1 MMSRALRTAGR
12 LLCLLALLTAPLGRG
27 ACAAVLVMDGASL
40 DLQSRHLAA
49 SLQGIAN
56 RTPDGPSVFISQGS
70 WDAAWLSYALLFSP
84 QPTEAV
90 SLDGLLAAVKPR
102 LEGQVLYDPAQP
114 FTLDVAT
121 TLAGIRDAAV
131 TAQDLG
137 LPTLYNLRNRW
148 QSADEAYAWVT
159 KTLLSR
165 VNRTQFA
172 VLSPDSAAMRDY
184 AVQQHM
190 LTISPPP
197 GPPSNTLREVL
208 YHFSPGT
215 AVFGARAPD
224 LTPTF
229 NQFSFHFVPA
239 AQAAN
244 LSFYSR
250 LPAQKRYFQYPGHIE
265 PTAPRYLTLLFDCSD
280 LGFTINQMPD
290 LWEHSARGAVPLGW
304 AVPGALAS
312 AAPPVAHRYY
322 SDAYRSG
329 TDQFVLGA
337 SGAGELAVA
346 QAESPDAFYAATAR
360 TADLLD
366 AHTAL
371 YAADPSEDLAGA
383 VARLA
388 SESRLQGVFL
398 LTAYDQPPVIY
409 AGIPALATPR
419 VDTVQ
424 QAITYLNRLPLDRR
438 FAALCLNPWTL
449 GPADAA
455 HLAAHVA
462 SRYVAVPPVELMALV
477 IAAALTPAEGP
488 PAVTVTS
495 VEYPQGVVDPSSPV
509 PIKAELAP
517 VANLFA
523 ASVVYRPAHSRFGFA
538 QRLEATS
545 EGFAA
550 ELPPLRWGGA
560 VELKVRAI
568 DTNGRVAWS
577 PLWTID
583 VARQDSDG
591 DGASDAEETFRLTD
605 PHHPDTDGDGLTDA
619 NDLRPLDFERYPS
632 KYFGPIYPPAEVPYL
647 SNPAESEATEYSR
660 FLKPGQTADYWL
672 PAGRLPPG
680 GSAAVR
686 VEGTGPA
693 VIAVGPDPSRLAT
706 QYDGQLDGRWHSA
719 ALAAAEYPSNVY
731 LRLTCPRGAASPL
744 TIFSLALVSPREAP
758 SITQVRQTPMHPG
771 PEQPITVSAVVF
783 SPAGVAGADLVYRVN
798 GRGQIAVPMAVRGQ
812 QYSAVIPAL
821 ENRDQLEY
829 WIAAREAAGHLHA
842 TSPPWLWIGG
852 RGREVVSLLARRDFV
867 GGWRPSQD
875 WNEAASFAPD
885 AGVED
890 TAAANLTGGGYTVW
904 VLAGGRGNG
913 IAVSVDGKR
922 VGAVDPDR
930 PDGWQQVGRVRLEA
944 GRRRVTLTSEA
955 VAQSDQWSP
964 PRYAAVILST
974 DSTFQPPADQVF
986 DVVNAL
992 VLLSPDVSQPLRGA
1006 VPLRATGAGNLLGL
1020 EFSLDGEAPRRVSG
1034 PPFSFTLST
1043 SRYANGPHTL
1053 KLEAVDRTGPTGL
1066 ALSVPITI
1074 SNP

>member
-1 MMSRALRTAGR
+1 MISRTLRTAG
-12 LLCLLALLTAPLGRG
+12 LLICLLALLAAPLARG
-27 ACAAVLVMDGASL
+27 AHAAVLVVDGANL
-40 DLQSRHLAA
+40 DLPSRHLAA

-56 RTPDGPSVFISQGS
+56 RTSDGPRVFISQGA

-90 SLDGLLAAVKPR
+90 SLDGLLEAVKPR

-114 FTLDVAT
+114 YTLDVAT
-121 TLAGIRDAAV
+121 TLAAVRDAAV
-131 TAQDLG
+131 TARDLG
-137 LPTLYNLRNRW
+137 LPTLYDLRNRW
-148 QSADEAYAWVT
+148 QSAEEAYVWVT
-159 KTLLSR
+159 KMLLSR
-165 VNRTQFA
+165 VSRTQFA
-172 VLSPDSAAMRDY
+172 VLSADSAAMRDY
-184 AVQQHM
+184 AVQQRM
-190 LTISPPP
+190 LTLSPPS
-197 GPPSNTLREVL
+197 GPPSDTLREVL

-215 AVFGARAPD
+215 VVFGARAPD
-224 LTPTF
+224 LTPAL
-229 NQFSFHFVPA
+229 NQLSFHFVPA
-239 AQAAN
+239 AEAAN

-250 LPAQKRYFQYPGHIE
+250 LPAEKRYFQYPGHLE
-265 PTAPRYLTLLFDCSD
+265 PIAPRYLTLLFDCSD
-280 LGFTINQMPD
+280 LGFAINQMPD
-290 LWEHSARGAVPLGW
+290 LWEHPSRGAVPLGW

-329 TDQFVLGA
+329 TDQFILGA

-346 QAESPDAFYAATAR
+346 QAESPDAFYGATAR
-360 TADLLD
+360 AADLLD

-371 YAADPSEDLAGA
+371 YATEPSEDLASA

-388 SESRLQGVFL
+388 SEARLQGVFL
-398 LTAYDQPPVIY
+398 RTAYDQPPAIY
-409 AGIPALATPR
+409 GGIPALATPR

-424 QAITYLNRLPLDRR
+424 QAITYLNRIPLDRR

-455 HLAAHVA
+455 HIAAHVA
-462 SRYVAVPPVELMALV
+462 SRYVVVPPVELMALV
-477 IAAALTPAEGP
+477 ISAALAPSEGS

-509 PIKAELAP
+509 PIKAELSP
-517 VANLFA
+517 VENLFA
-523 ASVVYRPAHSRFGFA
+523 ASVVYRPANSRFGFA
-538 QRLEATS
+538 QRLQATP

-591 DGASDAEETFRLTD
+591 DGASDAEEAFRLTD
-605 PHHPDTDGDGLTDA
+605 PHNPDTDGDGLTDA

-632 KYFGPIYPPAEVPYL
+632 KYFDPVYPPADVPYL
-647 SNPAESEATEYSR
+647 TNPAESEAAEYSR
-660 FLKPGQTADYWL
+660 VLQPGQTANYWL
-672 PAGRLPPG
+672 PAGRLPLG

-686 VEGTGPA
+686 VEGSGPIT
-693 VIAVGPDPSRLAT
+693 IAVGPDPSRLAT
-706 QYDGQLDGRWHSA
+706 QYQGQLDGRWHSA
-719 ALAAAEYPSNVY
+719 ALSAGEYHSNVY
-731 LRLTCPRGAASPL
+731 LRFTCPQGAASPL
-744 TIFSLALVSPREAP
+744 TIFSLALVSPLEAP
-758 SITQVRQTPMHPG
+758 SITQLRQTPLHPG
-771 PEQPITVSAVVF
+771 PEQPITVSAVAF
-783 SPAGVAGADLVYRVN
+783 SPAGVAGAELVYRVN
-798 GRGQIAVPMAVRGQ
+798 GKGQIALPMAVRGQ
-812 QYSAVIPAL
+812 QYSAAIPAL

-829 WIAAREAAGHLHA
+829 WIAARDAAGHLHA
-842 TSPPWLWIGG
+842 TPPAWLWIGG

-867 GGWRPSQD
+867 GGWRPSQE
-875 WNEAASFAPD
+875 WNDAASFAPD

-890 TAAANLTGGGYTVW
+890 TAAANLTGGAYTVW
-904 VLAGGRGNG
+904 VFAGGRGNG
-913 IAVSVDGKR
+913 LAVNVDGKR

-930 PDGWQQVGRVRLEA
+930 PDGWQQIGRVRLEA

-955 VAQSDQWSP
+955 VAPGTLWSA

-974 DSTFQPPADQVF
+974 DSTFTPPADQVF

-992 VLLSPDVSQPLRGA
+992 VLLSPDVSEPLRGA
-1006 VPLRATGAGNLLGL
+1006 VPLKATGAGNLLGV
-1020 EFSLDGEAPRRVSG
+1020 EFSLDGEAPRRGSG
-1034 PPFSFTLST
+1034 PPFSFTLNT

-1066 ALSVPITI
+1066 ALRVPITI